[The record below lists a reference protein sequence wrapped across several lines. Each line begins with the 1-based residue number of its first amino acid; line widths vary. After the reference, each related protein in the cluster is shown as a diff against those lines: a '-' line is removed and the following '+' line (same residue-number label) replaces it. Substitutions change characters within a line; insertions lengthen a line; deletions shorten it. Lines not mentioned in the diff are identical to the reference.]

1 MTPAQRAGCPSST
14 LSRKNT
20 IYPEKT
26 FLNWK
31 PLSMVCVEL
40 LMLNCLIIDDDP
52 AASTL
57 LKHCVES
64 TEGLQLAGVLSDGIS
79 ASNFLRKNEQ
89 PIDVVFMDV
98 EMPGMTG
105 IELLESS
112 KNLPPVV
119 LVTSKEKYA
128 AKAFEFRVA
137 HYLVKPV
144 DYTRFLSAIDR
155 IQDMKKSTQTEP
167 SAIDLDYI
175 FVKENG
181 LLHKIPYKD
190 LSYVEALGDYMKV
203 HTKAKT
209 FTTYSTMKNLEEK
222 LCSHPSFVRVHRSY
236 IINISFLENI
246 DNEAATI
253 CGHVVPIG
261 NKYRPSLQQRLNIL

>member
-1 MTPAQRAGCPSST
+1 
-14 LSRKNT
+14 
-20 IYPEKT
+20 
-26 FLNWK
+26 
-31 PLSMVCVEL
+31 
-40 LMLNCLIIDDDP
+40 MLNCLIIDDDP

-57 LKHCVES
+57 LKHYVES
-64 TEGLQLAGVLSDGIS
+64 TDGLHLVEVLSDGIS
-79 ASNFLRKNEQ
+79 ASNFLRKNEI
-89 PIDVVFMDV
+89 PLDVIFMDV

-105 IELLESS
+105 IEILESS

-155 IQDMKKSTQTEP
+155 VQELKNPIHAEP
-167 SAIDLDYI
+167 AAADLDFI

-181 LLHKIPYKD
+181 VLHKVPYKD

-203 HTKAKT
+203 HTKIRT
-209 FTTYSTMKNLEEK
+209 FTTYTTMKNLEEK
-222 LCSHPSFVRVHRSY
+222 LCSNPTFVRVHRSY

-253 CGHVVPIG
+253 GGHVIPIG
-261 NKYRPSLQQRLNIL
+261 NKYRPALQQRLNIL

>member
-1 MTPAQRAGCPSST
+1 
-14 LSRKNT
+14 
-20 IYPEKT
+20 
-26 FLNWK
+26 
-31 PLSMVCVEL
+31 
-40 LMLNCLIIDDDP
+40 MLNCLIIDDDP

-57 LKHCVES
+57 LKHYVES
-64 TEGLQLAGVLSDGIS
+64 TEGLQLVDVLSDGIS
-79 ASNFLRKNEQ
+79 ASNFLRNNTQ
-89 PIDVVFMDV
+89 QVDVIFMDV

-105 IELLESS
+105 IEILESTR
-112 KNLPPVV
+112 NLPPVV

-155 IQDMKKSTQTEP
+155 VQEMKSPTNEP
-167 SAIDLDYI
+167 ATADLEFI

-181 LLHKIPYKD
+181 ILHKVPYND

-203 HTKAKT
+203 HTKNRT
-209 FTTYSTMKNLEEK
+209 YTTYTTMKNLEEK

-236 IINISFLENI
+236 IINIGFLENI

-253 CGHVVPIG
+253 GGHVVPIG